1 MNLRHRIS
9 AIIEAA
15 SSIMT
20 AYTGNPIRNSI
31 INGTD
36 IIKEVIINLY
46 ESEGCKKNDEPDGN

>member
-9 AIIEAA
+9 AIIEAT

-36 IIKEVIINLY
+36 IIKIPVKKFANLFT
-46 ESEGCKKNDEPDGN
+46 